1 MNRLTIVLITL
12 VTILLLISGCGTTV
26 RYVNSTEPIVITN
39 DHIIQEKVVLPNKPV
54 CSINENNL
62 IKIKW
67 YQLTNSDGST
77 VPSIYIIKQQDMDG
91 LTYNINNLLTCIS
104 IYETYADTVNAIID
118 TYNKEIDNSSNAN
131 ISK

>member
-12 VTILLLISGCGTTV
+12 VTMLLLISGCGTTV
-26 RYVNSTEPIVITN
+26 RYVNSTEPIVIAN
-39 DHIIQEKVVLPNKPV
+39 NHIIQEKVVLPNKPV
-54 CSINENNL
+54 CSINETNL

-131 ISK
+131 INK